1 MIRALIFDFDGT
13 IVDTETPDYRSLA
26 EIYEEHG
33 CTLPLDFWAL
43 ALGTSPSPV
52 DLFDSLAEQL
62 GEPLDRSSL
71 HQRRTNRFHELTGQE
86 GIRAGVTGLLRA
98 ARAGRVMA
106 AVASSASRGWVE
118 GHLTR
123 LGIRDLF
130 DCIRT
135 SEDVARA
142 KPFPDLY
149 LAALEGLGISSREAV
164 AIEDSPNGIRAAKAA
179 GIFCIAVPN
188 EITRRLDL
196 SAADL
201 RIESL
206 ADCTLEDLLAL

>member
-13 IVDTETPDYRSLA
+13 LVDTETPDYRSLA

-52 DLFDSLAEQL
+52 DLFDSLAEQM
-62 GEPLDRSSL
+62 GKPLDREAL
-71 HQRRTNRFHELTGQE
+71 HQRRIERFHELVWQE
-86 GIRAGVTGLLRA
+86 GVRAGVVELLTV
-98 ARAGRVMA
+98 ARAKGLKT
-106 AVASSASRGWVE
+106 AVASSADRSWVDR
-118 GHLTR
+118 HILR
-123 LGIRDLF
+123 LGIGDLF

-135 SEDVARA
+135 AEDVTHT

-149 LAALEGLGISSREAV
+149 LSVLAALEISNHEAV

-179 GIFCIAVPN
+179 DIFCVAVPN
-188 EITRRLDL
+188 EITQRLDL

-201 RIESL
+201 RINSL
-206 ADCTLEDLLAL
+206 ADYLL